1 MAQKRQDIIQIRQS
15 FCQRDKS
22 LSSFLKLGNLSVTFW
37 NNIKRFNKTIQ
48 IWVQHILSVTALLV
62 LTDILTYFVNS
73 TFSRSQNFAF
83 IMFMLSQR
91 LLEIRLKVGFP
102 LTSVGMG
109 HITACIHDVNRHS
122 ITVR

>member
-91 LLEIRLKVGFP
+91 LLEIKLKEGFP

>member
-91 LLEIRLKVGFP
+91 LLEIKLKVGFP

-109 HITACIHDVNRHS
+109 HITACIHNVNRHS

>member
-48 IWVQHILSVTALLV
+48 IWVQHILSVIALLV

-91 LLEIRLKVGFP
+91 LLEIKLKVGFP